1 MILIFIVFISV
12 VFTVLILMN
21 LESFLKRRK
30 NFKLNKNNLYSWMN
44 MSKKERYKMARN
56 DSNSYL
62 NDRKI
67 LLRKI
72 RKEYMNINKDKNN
85 KSN

>member
-1 MILIFIVFISV
+1 
-12 VFTVLILMN
+12 MN

-44 MSKKERYKMARN
+44 MSKKERYRMARN

>member
-44 MSKKERYKMARN
+44 MSKKERYRMARN